1 MRRRGLACAVAGG
14 LAVLSMVASTPA
26 VATGAAATANAAAS
40 GPSFDCARVRHGSMA
55 QWVCE
60 IPALAALDREL
71 ARVYGQARQKVTGAA
86 ARQLAAEQRGWI
98 RGRDDC
104 WKSDDVQRC
113 LRDTYRRRTA
123 ELQVL
128 HRLVAARAALNLTC
142 AGPNGAPA
150 TAFILRTFDTDPPA
164 AWIEPDPEQAVLFA
178 EPVASGTPSGTLY
191 RGRNTT
197 LREHQG
203 VFELQQGFEAP
214 WQRCRAEVAPR

>member
-1 MRRRGLACAVAGG
+1 VRRRGLAGAITGG
-14 LAVLSMVASTPA
+14 LAVFSLAASIPA

-60 IPALAALDREL
+60 IPALAARDREL
-71 ARVYGQARQKVTGAA
+71 ARVYEQARQRVQGEA
-86 ARQLAAEQRGWI
+86 ARRLAAEQRGWI

-113 LRDTYRRRTA
+113 LDDTYRRRTA

-142 AGPNGAPA
+142 AGSNGAPA

-164 AWIEPDPEQAVLFA
+164 AWIEPDPEQAVLFVDPGA
-178 EPVASGTPSGTLY
+178 GGTVY

-197 LREHQG
+197 LREQSG
-203 VFELQQGFEAP
+203 AFELQQGFEAP
-214 WQRCRAEVAPR
+214 WRRCQADRPPR